1 MYHMMINECRTFTL
15 YLWSAHLY
23 TRQKKVDVAHGE
35 RQNTGKVETNIKVVG
50 RLKTLHQCILQ
61 SNGLADKTFSLW
73 FGSFPL

>member
-1 MYHMMINECRTFTL
+1 MNVVDLLCIYRVHI
-15 YLWSAHLY
+15 YIPGKKK
-23 TRQKKVDVAHGE
+23 KKVDVAHGE
-35 RQNTGKVETNIKVVG
+35 RQNTGKVETNIKVEG